1 MTPMRRRI
9 AEHMLESRRTSAH
22 CTTIVE
28 VDLHRVAATRR
39 ELKEGMAR
47 RGVPLT
53 YLAFVAS
60 AVVAGLDRHPILN
73 ASIDGD
79 ELVYHE
85 DVNLG
90 IAVALE
96 SGLIV
101 PVIRH
106 AQRLSLEGLASEI
119 ARLAQRARSGELEP
133 NDVAGGT
140 FTITNPGQFGAVL
153 ATPIIN
159 QPQVGILDLE
169 AIVKRP
175 VVIDDE
181 SEAIAVRPMTNLC
194 MSWDHRALDGAEAAR
209 FLGRRQG
216 PARGVGAMSL
226 LAHEE
231 VVVRHG
237 RRSGIYVVIAIHST
251 VLGPALGGL
260 RLWRY
265 AALGDAIADALRL
278 SEAMTYKAAAAGL
291 DLGGGKAVLC
301 LPPEG
306 ELLPEQRRELM
317 LDVGDII
324 ESLDGRYV
332 TAEDVGT
339 GTDDMS
345 IIRERTEYVMGLP
358 IDSGGSGDPSPI
370 TARGVEAAI
379 RASAEHRYGSDD
391 LAGRRVTV
399 VGLGHVGSRLAE
411 RLASDG
417 AELGISD
424 IDPAKRELAER
435 LGARWL
441 EPADAITA
449 DCELLAP
456 CALGGAIDAENVER
470 LRCEIVCGAANNVL
484 ADRSLASGL
493 AERGILYAP
502 DFIANAGGLINVYGE
517 LHSLDRERLDSLVD
531 GIGEALRRVFE
542 TAEARSVTPL
552 EAARALAEERL
563 DAARGIPALAQA
575 PAV

>member
-1 MTPMRRRI
+1 VSSSPTDQHQAGSSASPPGPAETLEIVMPQMGVSVAEGTIVEWSKRPGDWVERDETVCLVTTDKIDVEIPSPGAGRLAKILVEPGDTVDVGTPLAELDAGARPGEAHPEEHQDDPTGPKTGEPEPAAVEPQPVQGDGEANRSGFHSPVVRRMADEHGIDLSQVEGTGIGGRIRKRDLVALIESGGSTALEKTAEPETERPLHIESPYQPEVPAPAEDVLPGERREPMTPMRRRI

-209 FLGRRQG
+209 FLGD
-216 PARGVGAMSL
+216 VK
-226 LAHEE
+226 
-231 VVVRHG
+231 
-237 RRSGIYVVIAIHST
+237 T
-251 VLGPALGGL
+251 
-260 RLWRY
+260 RL
-265 AALGDAIADALRL
+265 
-278 SEAMTYKAAAAGL
+278 
-291 DLGGGKAVLC
+291 
-301 LPPEG
+301 EG
-306 ELLPEQRRELM
+306 W
-317 LDVGDII
+317 
-324 ESLDGRYV
+324 
-332 TAEDVGT
+332 
-339 GTDDMS
+339 
-345 IIRERTEYVMGLP
+345 ER
-358 IDSGGSGDPSPI
+358 
-370 TARGVEAAI
+370 
-379 RASAEHRYGSDD
+379 
-391 LAGRRVTV
+391 
-399 VGLGHVGSRLAE
+399 
-411 RLASDG
+411 
-417 AELGISD
+417 
-424 IDPAKRELAER
+424 
-435 LGARWL
+435 
-441 EPADAITA
+441 
-449 DCELLAP
+449 
-456 CALGGAIDAENVER
+456 
-470 LRCEIVCGAANNVL
+470 
-484 ADRSLASGL
+484 
-493 AERGILYAP
+493 
-502 DFIANAGGLINVYGE
+502 
-517 LHSLDRERLDSLVD
+517 
-531 GIGEALRRVFE
+531 
-542 TAEARSVTPL
+542 
-552 EAARALAEERL
+552 
-563 DAARGIPALAQA
+563 
-575 PAV
+575 